1 MMAFSMMS
9 CTAAVIVAIT
19 LIPLIF
25 SMSIVLPRIIS
36 ATNADATI
44 TDGYLAVADVVEI
57 AQTGVTLNQV
67 PQMRIVLRVYVNG
80 APREIA
86 IRQFVALGNMPR
98 AGERVRVIVS
108 KTDPNRVKYLNVALD
123 GN

>member
-1 MMAFSMMS
+1 MS
-9 CTAAVIVAIT
+9 TT
-19 LIPLIF
+19 
-25 SMSIVLPRIIS
+25 R
-36 ATNADATI
+36 ADTTI
-44 TDGYLAVADVVEI
+44 EDGYPAIADVVEI

-67 PQMRIVLRVYVNG
+67 PQMRIVLRFYVNG

-86 IRQFVALGNMPR
+86 IRQFVDLGNMPR